1 MPFSAPFARAI
12 RYRGSAVDGVR
23 QWRRWVTGLALT
35 STVLAVAAAGGAA
48 PPAPSVIAR
57 IDLAKAF
64 GTRSAW
70 RFVATQ
76 GPEIAEHEF
85 GPIPGAIRLCLR
97 KGPNGPCDMAREA
110 KAHLGATIAD
120 DGWEPHFLNVA
131 KLVYPHGRSGPPLLL
146 VQALG
151 DSGTNGNHS
160 VLTQVIAYQRGPD
173 RFATVYDEVTGSN
186 NNQEI
191 RYIASG
197 PLTGS
202 VIRAEPADRAPY
214 GYWISVSKLTP
225 AYRYKQVLHYL
236 SATRYNDGNS
246 LEVIDSEMPNIQRR
260 LGLWRPGS
268 PLPLPAGHCPKP
280 RLKGM
285 TLWCR

>member
-1 MPFSAPFARAI
+1 MA
-12 RYRGSAVDGVR
+12 
-23 QWRRWVTGLALT
+23 LA
-35 STVLAVAAAGGAA
+35 STVFAVAAAAGGAA
-48 PPAPSVIAR
+48 PPAPTVIAR

-64 GTRSAW
+64 VTRSAW

-76 GPEIAEHEF
+76 DPEIADPEM
-85 GPIPGAIRLCLR
+85 GPIPGAVRLCL
-97 KGPNGPCDMAREA
+97 KKAPNGPCDMAREA
-110 KAHLGATIAD
+110 KAHLGATIPD
-120 DGWEPHFLNVA
+120 DGWEPHFLDVA
-131 KLVYPHGRSGPPLLL
+131 KLVYPRGRSSQPLLL
-146 VQALG
+146 VRSSGALG
-151 DSGTNGNHS
+151 FNGDHA
-160 VLTQVIAYQRGPD
+160 VLTQVIVYQRGPD
-173 RFATVYDEVTGSN
+173 RFTTIYDEVTGAN

-191 RYIASG
+191 RYVPSG
-197 PLTGS
+197 PLMGS
-202 VIRAEPADRAPY
+202 MIRAEPADRAPF

-246 LEVIDSEMPNIQRR
+246 LAVIDSEMPNIQRR

-285 TLWCR
+285 ALWCK